1 MQINLKESNMTYKIF
16 SFVEKA
22 EVTNPAFV
30 KENNERTDDVVQLG
44 NVGST
49 YYFSID
55 TSNVTVDADDASE
68 AKTYDF
74 TKEEDVAAIKEVIKQ
89 LRTVTEK
96 LDRVETAFIS
106 GHSLYSVAKALANND
121 ADFTA
126 ALTAAE
132 AEKETLLQGLGLP
145 GTSILA

>member
-22 EVTNPAFV
+22 EVTNPGFV
-30 KENNERTDDVVQLG
+30 RENNERTDDVIQLG
-44 NVGST
+44 NVDST
-49 YYFSID
+49 FYFSID
-55 TSNVTVDADDASE
+55 TSNITVDADEASE
-68 AKTYDF
+68 SKTYDF
-74 TKEEDVAAIKEVIKQ
+74 DKAEDVAAIKAVAKQ

-96 LDRVETAFIS
+96 LERIETAFIL

-126 ALTAAE
+126 ALAAAE

>member
-22 EVTNPAFV
+22 EVTNPGFV

-44 NVGST
+44 NVGAT

-55 TSNVTVDADDASE
+55 TSNITVDADPASE

-74 TKEEDVAAIKEVIKQ
+74 ANAEDVAAIKAVAKQ
-89 LRTVTEK
+89 LRTITEK
-96 LDRVETAFIS
+96 IEKIESAFIS
-106 GHSLYSVAKALANND
+106 GHSLYSVAKALTSKD
-121 ADFTA
+121 KEFITSFE
-126 ALTAAE
+126 AAE

>member
-22 EVTNPAFV
+22 EVTNPGFV

-44 NVGST
+44 NVDST
-49 YYFSID
+49 YYFSVD
-55 TSNVTVDADDASE
+55 MSNVTIDADDASE

-74 TKEEDVAAIKEVIKQ
+74 SKEADVAAIKAVIKH
-89 LRTVTEK
+89 LRTVHEK
-96 LDRVETAFIS
+96 IEKIESAFIS
-106 GHSLYSVAKALANND
+106 SRSLYSVAKALVNND
-121 ADFTA
+121 ADFAT
-126 ALTAAE
+126 ALTATE
-132 AEKETLLQGLGLP
+132 AEKEALLQGLGLP

>member
-22 EVTNPAFV
+22 QVTNPGFV
-30 KENNERTDDVVQLG
+30 KENNERTDDIVQLG

-55 TSNVTVDADDASE
+55 TSNITVDADDESE

-74 TKEEDVAAIKEVIKQ
+74 TKDEDVEVIKAVIGQ
-89 LRTVTEK
+89 LGTVIEK
-96 LDRVETAFIS
+96 LNRIETACIL
-106 GHSLYSVAKALANND
+106 GYSLYSVAQALVNND
-121 ADFTA
+121 AAFA
-126 ALTAAE
+126 AKLAAAE

>member
-22 EVTNPAFV
+22 EVTNPGFV
-30 KENNERTDDVVQLG
+30 RENTERTDDVVQLG
-44 NVGST
+44 NVGNT

-55 TSNVTVDADDASE
+55 TSNITVDADEASE

-74 TKEEDVAAIKEVIKQ
+74 SKEEDVSAIKAVVKE
-89 LRTVTEK
+89 LRTVVEK
-96 LDRVETAFIS
+96 INKVETAFIS
-106 GHSLYSVAKALANND
+106 GHSLYSVAKALANKD
-121 ADFTA
+121 KEFITSFE
-126 ALTAAE
+126 AAE